1 MWEIRSYLVFM
12 IAICSSSP
20 LNKQSACQ
28 TSPVKPGCLYLGSFQ
43 ILAAGIVLVI
53 VRLII
58 SSITQECAWETRKK
72 ALFWQLSTPGAR
84 SQAPLQAHPLLLGL
98 GYLTLC
104 FSCVYLALST
114 KKKRFVFRIRHFDHL
129 ICLFPQNTSRTSWSE
144 KLWTFYDKKL
154 WHWKKSTILYANSNS
169 KFLLWNNL
177 QMITINVLNRSD
189 PSDPSEK
196 NTKMYSKN
204 IYFVLCI
211 LQIHYIFMYLVKIP
225 CNCTCIHN
233 WYM

>member
-1 MWEIRSYLVFM
+1 MCLRDEEESSVLTAQHSRGEK
-12 IAICSSSP
+12 SSP
-20 LNKQSACQ
+20 SAG
-28 TSPVKPGCLYLGSFQ
+28 SPSFTGTWVFDTVLFMCL
-43 ILAAGIVLVI
+43 
-53 VRLII
+53 
-58 SSITQECAWETRKK
+58 
-72 ALFWQLSTPGAR
+72 
-84 SQAPLQAHPLLLGL
+84 
-98 GYLTLC
+98 
-104 FSCVYLALST
+104 SCIKH

-129 ICLFPQNTSRTSWSE
+129 ICLFPQNTSLQADPRNYGLFMIRSCE
-144 KLWTFYDKKL
+144 IE
-154 WHWKKSTILYANSNS
+154 KKSTILYANSNS